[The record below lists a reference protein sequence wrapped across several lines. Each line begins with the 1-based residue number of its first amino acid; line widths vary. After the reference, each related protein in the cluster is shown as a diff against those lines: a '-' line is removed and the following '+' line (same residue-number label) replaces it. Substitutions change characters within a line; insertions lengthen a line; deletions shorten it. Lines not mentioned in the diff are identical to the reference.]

1 MRYLKVNKQ
10 DFNDKWELFLKE
22 TENMTEEELQE
33 LFGVGKKV
41 GRFLKGMVPKPS
53 GGYKAQLAKFDAED
67 EEAFYAAADD
77 AGAGTGASTP
87 KPAASAGGEGPFMPI
102 SGTEFAT
109 MNFLVNGQMLDI
121 IRKAVSKGTGVAA
134 KDPASRNLL
143 QLFNK
148 EFFPALVKMTKNPNI
163 DIAEGVDMD
172 EFLLEMLTEAEGKMT
187 KGQQAAMKAKL
198 RARGGMKNYLK
209 PNGNKPP
216 ILVNN
221 IASALEQALSQ
232 NVNADSLFD
241 AAAEVSGTIKDPKA
255 KKQYE
260 DRYLKSFE
268 REPQKRIQNYKQN
281 VAAFI
286 GAVSDLAT
294 KAAAKALASG
304 ANFDADKASAR
315 AQARAGE
322 PAAPSAQAA
331 PADAPRRTG
340 TAALNR
346 QRSRQRGGPTNI
358 GATSMRFEEQKVYDA
373 VLEAVD
379 KFFEKREKN
388 EEK

>member
-1 MRYLKVNKQ
+1 
-10 DFNDKWELFLKE
+10 
-22 TENMTEEELQE
+22 
-33 LFGVGKKV
+33 
-41 GRFLKGMVPKPS
+41 
-53 GGYKAQLAKFDAED
+53 
-67 EEAFYAAADD
+67 
-77 AGAGTGASTP
+77 
-87 KPAASAGGEGPFMPI
+87 MPI

-121 IRKAVSKGTGVAA
+121 IRKAAMTGAAA
-134 KDPASRNLL
+134 KDPASKNLL

-148 EFFPALVKMTKNPNI
+148 EFFPALIKMTKNPNI
-163 DIAEGVDMD
+163 DIAEGIDMD
-172 EFLLEMLTEAEGKMT
+172 EFLLEMLNEASDAMSKR
-187 KGQQAAMKAKL
+187 QQAAMKGKL
-198 RARGGMKNYLK
+198 RSRGGMQNYLK
-209 PNGNKPP
+209 SAGGKPP
-216 ILVNN
+216 IIANN
-221 IASALEQALSQ
+221 IRRALEKALSK

-315 AQARAGE
+315 AKSRAGE
-322 PAAPSAQAA
+322 PAAPSAAAA

-340 TAALNR
+340 GAALDR
-346 QRSRQRGGPTNI
+346 MRSRRRGGPTNI

>member
-1 MRYLKVNKQ
+1 MNNEEL
-10 DFNDKWELFLKE
+10 FEKWNEFLKE
-22 TENMTEEELQE
+22 TEEMSEEELQE
-33 LFGVGKKV
+33 LFGAGKKI
-41 GRFLKGMVPKPS
+41 GRFLKGMVSPAR

-67 EEAFYAAADD
+67 EEAFYAAADAAD
-77 AGAGTGASTP
+77 ADAPAP
-87 KPAASAGGEGPFMPI
+87 KPAAPAGGEGPFMPI

-109 MNFLVNGQMLDI
+109 MNNLVNGKMLDI
-121 IRKAVSKGTGVAA
+121 IRQAVSKGTGAAA

-163 DIAEGVDMD
+163 DIAEGIDMD
-172 EFLLEMLTEAEGKMT
+172 EFLLEMLSEADAKMT

-221 IASALEQALSQ
+221 IASALEQALNQ
-232 NVNADSLFD
+232 NANAFALQ
-241 AAAEVSGTIKDPKA
+241 AAAVDVANTIKDPKA
-255 KKQYE
+255 KKEYE
-260 DRYLKSFE
+260 KRYAKEFTKNPE
-268 REPQKRIQNYKQN
+268 RRVQNYKQN

-315 AQARAGE
+315 AKARAGE
-322 PAAPSAQAA
+322 PAAPAA

-340 TAALNR
+340 RAALDR
-346 QRSRQRGGPTNI
+346 VSSRAGGGPSNI
-358 GATSMRFEEQKVYDA
+358 SSMSMRFEEQEVYDA
-373 VLEAVD
+373 VLEAVN
-379 KFFEKREKN
+379 KFLDKREKN